1 MHLFRSYKRLYAFVL
16 LLILLAAQTGHKVH
30 IYLEDHAHF
39 AAFSG
44 DLVPDNGA
52 DERVAERCA
61 VDDYGFFPF
70 TEAAQPVHA
79 FYRSAFVVVRPAGTR
94 CKLAAARRGRSL
106 RAPPA
111 C

>member
-1 MHLFRSYKRLYAFVL
+1 MALSRTYKRFFAL
-16 LLILLAAQTGHKVH
+16 LLLAILLSAQTGQKVH

-39 AAFSG
+39 AAFAG

-52 DERVAERCA
+52 KERIAERCV

-70 TEAAQPVHA
+70 VEAAAPVHR
-79 FYRSAFVVVRPAGTR
+79 FYCTAAARVRIAPTR
-94 CKLAAARRGRSL
+94 CKRTSIRATVSL

-111 C
+111 A